1 MGMPFMT
8 SIDNP
13 LHSPIART
21 MVVIVAVPAHVE
33 RNQWMEFQRAL
44 FSQMGLASR
53 FSYGIDGSELV
64 VWGTSD
70 QTLKLLKC
78 GERESIYDTTRRING
93 DPMSPEN
100 LACSWSHLL
109 VYEQLIEDP
118 TYDRYLV
125 LENDAELISPQL
137 LVELLEHLPEN
148 FDLAHLGTSE
158 WYRFECV
165 SAVNAHYWDIRKQ
178 YFNNAHAYVLSKKGA
193 RKLLAFA
200 DGTVSLPADD
210 LLSNAFLMT
219 SDFDVI
225 VPLENPLQSGR
236 LGAISTVDVQR

>member
-1 MGMPFMT
+1 MPFMT
-8 SIDNP
+8 TIDNT
-13 LHSPIART
+13 LQSPIART

-33 RNQWMEFQRAL
+33 RNQWMELQRAL
-44 FSQMGLASR
+44 FSQVGLASR

-64 VWGTSD
+64 VSGTSD
-70 QTLKLLKC
+70 QTLKLLNC
-78 GERESIYDTTRRING
+78 GERESIYDPTRRING

-109 VYEQLIEDP
+109 VYEQLIDDP

-178 YFNNAHAYVLSKKGA
+178 YFNNAHASVLSKNGA
-193 RKLLAFA
+193 RTLLAFA

-225 VPLENPLQSGR
+225 VPLENPLQSGP
-236 LGAISTVDVQR
+236 LGAVSTVDVKR

>member
-1 MGMPFMT
+1 MPFMT

-13 LHSPIART
+13 LHSPMART
-21 MVVIVAVPAHVE
+21 MVVIVAVPAHLE

-53 FSYGIDGSELV
+53 FSYGVDASELV
-64 VWGTSD
+64 VSGTSD
-70 QTLKLLKC
+70 RFLKALKC
-78 GERESIYDTTRRING
+78 GELESIYDATRRING
-93 DPMSPEN
+93 EPMSPETI
-100 LACSWSHLL
+100 ACSWSHLL
-109 VYEQLIEDP
+109 VYEQLLQDP
-118 TYDRYLV
+118 TFDRYLV
-125 LENDAELISPQL
+125 LENDAEVLSPGL

-158 WYRFECV
+158 WYPFDRV
-165 SAVNAHYWDIRKQ
+165 AAVNTHYWRIRKQ
-178 YFNNAHAYVLSKKGA
+178 YFNNAHAYVLSKMGA

-200 DGTVSLPADD
+200 GGTVSLPADD

-219 SDFDVI
+219 PDFDVI
-225 VPLENPLQSGR
+225 VPLENPLQSGP